1 MLVILFLARRV
12 AHFLLCEIQ
21 RQKHFP
27 FKRQRKKCP
36 GPQILL
42 ISTGQFRRRRRQAWL
57 FSVNWD
63 YCVEPCLCPRDIESE
78 FHGKLDKLLR
88 VVRSFNLS
96 AKRPSS
102 FANLAFI
109 FLSEKV

>member
-42 ISTGQFRRRRRQAWL
+42 INTGQFLRRRRQAWL
-57 FSVNWD
+57 FSANWV
-63 YCVEPCLCPRDIESE
+63 YCMEPCLCPRDIESE

-88 VVRSFNLS
+88 VVGNFNLS
-96 AKRPSS
+96 AKWPFS
-102 FANLAFI
+102 FANLVFI
-109 FLSEKV
+109 FPNEKV